1 MVYIVAVH
9 MIGGTGHEHIEAVRW
24 RTPATNTSSAS
35 TREQMVAWIRDN
47 KGDAHVT
54 DGKTEVSVGVVDAN
68 PPHIRTHADGKWTDN
83 LLALP
88 RY

>member
-9 MIGGTGHEHIEAVRW
+9 LTGGTRHEHIAAVRW
-24 RTPATNTSSAS
+24 KNPATNAS
-35 TREQMVAWIRDN
+35 GENTREQMVTWIRDE
-47 KGDAHVT
+47 KGDARVT
-54 DGKTEVSVGVVDAN
+54 DGRTEVSVGVVDAN
-68 PPHIRTHADGKWTDN
+68 PPHIRTYADGKWSDN